1 MSTLKNNAIMEM
13 WNEYNMCQDPAQGII
28 MSDVSIDHA
37 EVEGEDL
44 IVTFLAGNEYAEENF
59 SLKLFQLEQIDNN
72 ETTAEKLAEY
82 FLDAKWNKIN
92 WNPIN

>member
-1 MSTLKNNAIMEM
+1 MLQYQN
-13 WNEYNMCQDPAQGII
+13 YLMCQDPADGIL

-44 IVTFLAGNEYAEENF
+44 IVTYVAGNQYAEENF
-59 SLKLFQLEQIDNN
+59 SLKLFQLIQVDNN
-72 ETTAEKLAEY
+72 ETTPEKLAEY

-92 WNPIN
+92 WNTNN